1 MAKKQKKKR
10 NKKYRANYTT
20 GGRVDMRT
28 GGRVSLRHGGPHG
41 LQKIDEVPERED
53 MSIQREDTPQ
63 VNRSPEVTEKNV
75 RTVDPKD
82 RPNYKGGFFSN
93 LTNVAKKEIDNTKNN
108 KTAREMAEAAAQG
121 QVPDAAVI
129 PDAVQMGIDPETGQ
143 PIKDQQT
150 TTMQDVPGYTDTTV
164 GQRQAEGVAPEQVTT
179 GTTQTAQAPQQVQ
192 AAQMD
197 AATVDTQAQVD
208 TAQGTLSD
216 DAIAEAAGVDRVAPT
231 QGATVNVQEGAVA
244 ERVVG
249 TLSPEAKATAA
260 KNAGTDL
267 ARVTR
272 AKKQLRNAGLQ
283 EDAITELGND
293 PEALEDK
300 LTQFTEQERGII
312 AGLPEEALVSNQIDS
327 LLSGMEEGEIPTW
340 AKPAVASVEAM
351 LARRGLSASSVG
363 RDSLFNAI
371 IQSAIPLAQSN
382 AQAIQQSVSQ
392 QKSIEAQVAE
402 ANAQREQQVVLNNA
416 QSVFQ
421 LDMAQFSADQ
431 QTSLANSK
439 FLQTVSLT
447 EATADQQ
454 SILQNATLMSQ
465 ANLAEAS
472 LNQQAQIQNAKNF
485 LAMDMANLNAEQ
497 QSNVLRA
504 QQTQQRLLS
513 NQAATNA
520 AAQFNAASEN
530 QTNQFMASLN
540 AQTDQY
546 NTSQMNAMEQ
556 FNATQTNAAAARDA
570 QRAADVEKFNT
581 QLATQID
588 QFNSNQD
595 FARNQWNAQNQAVVE
610 QSNTQWRR
618 QINTANTAMQNQIN
632 AQNAQNAFA
641 MTQTAQS
648 FLWQELRDQADY
660 DFRSSENEKNR
671 ISQLVN
677 TALAS
682 DPSKYGSSVKDIQ
695 SLISLLVGSST

>member
-1 MAKKQKKKR
+1 MAKQKKKR
-10 NKKYRANYTT
+10 NKKYRQKYTT
-20 GGRVDMRT
+20 ENRLDMSK
-28 GGRVSLRHGGPHG
+28 GGRVSYQVGGVNKMNGEPDPRDDFMSIGGPG
-41 LQKIDEVPERED
+41 GGQVDLPQEED
-53 MSIQREDTPQ
+53 PVITETETETDDTP
-63 VNRSPEVTEKNV
+63 VETTTPS
-75 RTVDPKD
+75 
-82 RPNYKGGFFSN
+82 
-93 LTNVAKKEIDNTKNN
+93 
-108 KTAREMAEAAAQG
+108 AREMAEAAAQG
-121 QVPDAAVI
+121 AVPDAAVMDDI
-129 PDAVQMGIDPETGQ
+129 SITDGTKLLIG
-143 PIKDQQT
+143 KDQQT
-150 TTMQDVPGYTDTTV
+150 TTMADPTKV
-164 GQRQAEGVAPEQVTT
+164 GQQDAITTTPEQVTT
-179 GTTQTAQAPQQVQ
+179 GTAQTADMPTDVP
-192 AAQMD
+192 AAQITED
-197 AATVDTQAQVD
+197 ELDIVDTQAQVD

-216 DAIAEAAGVDRVAPT
+216 DSVAKAAGVDRVAPT
-231 QGATVNVQEGAVA
+231 EGADVNIQEGALA
-244 ERVVG
+244 ERVKG
-249 TLSPEAKATAA
+249 TLSPEAKAQAA

-283 EDAITELGND
+283 EDAIAELGND
-293 PEALEDK
+293 PEALENK
-300 LTQFTEQERGII
+300 LTEFTEQERGII

-327 LLSGMEEGEIPTW
+327 LLKGMEEGEIPNW

-363 RDSLFNAI
+363 RDNLFNAI

-382 AQAIQQSVSQ
+382 AQAIQQSVAQ
-392 QKSIEAQVAE
+392 QRSIEAQAAE
-402 ANAQREQQVVLNNA
+402 ANAQREQQATLQNA
-416 QSVFQ
+416 QTVFQ
-421 LDMAQFSADQ
+421 MDMAQFTADQ

-447 EATADQQ
+447 EASTDQQ
-454 SILQNATLMSQ
+454 SIMQNAALMSQ
-465 ANLAEAS
+465 ANIAEA
-472 LNQQAQIQNAKNF
+472 NFYQQAQIQNAKNF

-581 QLATQID
+581 QLSTQID

-671 ISQLVN
+671 ISALVN

>member
-1 MAKKQKKKR
+1 MAKKQRKKR
-10 NKKYRANYTT
+10 NKKYKPNYTT
-20 GGRVDMRT
+20 ENRLDMSK
-28 GGRVSLRHGGPHG
+28 GGRVSYQVGGLNKMDERFDPRDNYDPRNDFISIGGPG
-41 LQKIDEVPERED
+41 GGQ
-53 MSIQREDTPQ
+53 
-63 VNRSPEVTEKNV
+63 
-75 RTVDPKD
+75 D
-82 RPNYKGGFFSN
+82 RLAADRKAAEQA
-93 LTNVAKKEIDNTKNN
+93 AKAAEETTQQN
-108 KTAREMAEAAAQG
+108 TARESAEAAARG
-121 QVPDAAVI
+121 EVPEAAVI
-129 PDAVQMGIDPETGQ
+129 DDISITGGT
-143 PIKDQQT
+143 KLVTGRDQQT
-150 TTMQDVPGYTDTTV
+150 TTMADPTKV
-164 GQRQAEGVAPEQVTT
+164 GQQDDITTTTEQVTT
-179 GTTQTAQAPQQVQ
+179 GTTQTAQTPQQVQ

-327 LLSGMEEGEIPTW
+327 LLKGMEEGEIPAW

-363 RDSLFNAI
+363 RDNLFNAI

-392 QKSIEAQVAE
+392 QRSIEAQVAE

-431 QTSLANSK
+431 QTSLSK
-439 FLQTVSLT
+439 Q
-447 EATADQQ
+447 
-454 SILQNATLMSQ
+454 
-465 ANLAEAS
+465 
-472 LNQQAQIQNAKNF
+472 
-485 LAMDMANLNAEQ
+485 
-497 QSNVLRA
+497 
-504 QQTQQRLLS
+504 
-513 NQAATNA
+513 
-520 AAQFNAASEN
+520 
-530 QTNQFMASLN
+530 
-540 AQTDQY
+540 
-546 NTSQMNAMEQ
+546 
-556 FNATQTNAAAARDA
+556 
-570 QRAADVEKFNT
+570 
-581 QLATQID
+581 
-588 QFNSNQD
+588 
-595 FARNQWNAQNQAVVE
+595 
-610 QSNTQWRR
+610 
-618 QINTANTAMQNQIN
+618 
-632 AQNAQNAFA
+632 
-641 MTQTAQS
+641 
-648 FLWQELRDQADY
+648 
-660 DFRSSENEKNR
+660 
-671 ISQLVN
+671 
-677 TALAS
+677 
-682 DPSKYGSSVKDIQ
+682 
-695 SLISLLVGSST
+695 